1 MALNVRDVMTAEV
14 STTSPDALLVTA
26 AREIIE
32 KRYSGIPVTE
42 GAELVGLVEVEDLLP
57 RPSQV
62 PFTRVP
68 VLEFQG
74 GWVEEDDLSA
84 FYEALQELTVGEV
97 MRVELPTISADA
109 PLGKALIQLIQNDY
123 RRLLAVDDDDRLV
136 GVLTRTD
143 LLRVLLEAA

>member
-1 MALNVRDVMTAEV
+1 MALNVRDVMTGEV
-14 STTSPDALLVTA
+14 NTISPDALLVTA
-26 AREIIE
+26 AREILE
-32 KRYSGIPVTE
+32 KRYSGIPVT
-42 GAELVGLVEVEDLLP
+42 ANDELVGLLEVEDLLP

-84 FYEALQELTVGEV
+84 FYEALQDMTVGEV
-97 MRVELPTISADA
+97 MRVELPTIPADA
-109 PLGKALIQLIQNDY
+109 SLGKALMELIQNEY
-123 RRLLAVDDDDRLV
+123 RRLLAVDDEGRLV

-143 LLRVLLEAA
+143 LLRVLLEVA